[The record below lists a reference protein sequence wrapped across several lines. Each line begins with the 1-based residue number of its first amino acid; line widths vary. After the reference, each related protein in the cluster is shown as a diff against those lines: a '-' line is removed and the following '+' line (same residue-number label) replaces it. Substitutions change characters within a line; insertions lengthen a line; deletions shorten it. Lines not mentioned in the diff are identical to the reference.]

1 MICIYAC
8 LSTRPEMWCE
18 VAGIAYSVKSR
29 KCHVRYNSHSYH
41 LWDARS
47 ARSRLSRVRS
57 AVVTWITRCCLL
69 NLLTFDEFERVMR
82 AVEKCVGNTVK
93 RFEIMYLNWGP
104 IYTLLVTRVVN
115 MVYCISVLQKFNTF
129 CSIQLWMLLI
139 HRDRR
144 GSAKR
149 CAFARCVSFLLNK
162 FPQKYFAI

>member
-1 MICIYAC
+1 MLAYQHGLKCGVRLRVLRTVLNPA
-8 LSTRPEMWCE
+8 SATF
-18 VAGIAYSVKSR
+18 GIIPT
-29 KCHVRYNSHSYH
+29 H

-57 AVVTWITRCCLL
+57 AAVTWITRCCLL

-82 AVEKCVGNTVK
+82 TVEKCVGNTVK
-93 RFEIMYLNWGP
+93 QFEIMYLNWGP
-104 IYTLLVTRVVN
+104 IYTLSVTRGVN

-149 CAFARCVSFLLNK
+149 CAFARCVRFLLKK
-162 FPQKYFAI
+162 FPQKYFAN